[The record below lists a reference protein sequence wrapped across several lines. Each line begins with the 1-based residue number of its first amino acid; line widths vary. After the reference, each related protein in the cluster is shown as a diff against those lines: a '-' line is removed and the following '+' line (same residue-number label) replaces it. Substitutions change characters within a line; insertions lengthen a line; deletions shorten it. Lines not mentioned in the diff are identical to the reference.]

1 MLTAIIVAGRI
12 GSAIAAEI
20 GTMRVTEQIDALE
33 TMAANPV
40 KYLAVPRFLACLLM
54 LPLLTIFADFIG
66 ILGGFLI
73 SYTKLDTSI
82 VSYVESVILYLDSRD
97 VVNGL

>member
-1 MLTAIIVAGRI
+1 MEWFLYHY
-12 GSAIAAEI
+12 AENWVCAYCYYSCRKNRF
-20 GTMRVTEQIDALE
+20 GNCCRNWDNESYRQIDAIE

-73 SYTKLDTSI
+73 SYTKLDTNCK
-82 VSYVESVILYLDSRD
+82 LC
-97 VVNGL
+97 